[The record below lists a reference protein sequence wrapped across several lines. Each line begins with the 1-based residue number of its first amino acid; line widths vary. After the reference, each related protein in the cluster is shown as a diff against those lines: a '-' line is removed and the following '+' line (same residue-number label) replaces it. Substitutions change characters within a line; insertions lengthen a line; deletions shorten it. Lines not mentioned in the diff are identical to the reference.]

1 MGHTLRKFGKEDA
14 AGVKDMILS
23 ILTKEYPFDR
33 SAYSDS
39 DLDKIGEVYGG
50 KNESFFIVEQDG
62 KIAGTVGIKEDSSDD
77 ALLRRLFVDP
87 SFRKLGYG
95 TMLLKEAI
103 EFCRTKGYKR
113 ITFRCTDRMVDAM
126 KLCMKAGFKETE
138 TLAVSGFKIHKLE
151 LAI

>member
-62 KIAGTVGIKEDSSDD
+62 HIAGTVGIKEDSSDD
-77 ALLRRLFVDP
+77 
-87 SFRKLGYG
+87 
-95 TMLLKEAI
+95 
-103 EFCRTKGYKR
+103 
-113 ITFRCTDRMVDAM
+113 
-126 KLCMKAGFKETE
+126 
-138 TLAVSGFKIHKLE
+138 
-151 LAI
+151 